1 MDRWRAFA
9 CQRSIRPGN
18 ERECHMKSNQSEL
31 TWQMI
36 AKAIVQNNWEFNG
49 VSVQEM
55 KYRLDR
61 LEQLKGQYQQLEAVP
76 SRLKGQKGV
85 D

>member
-1 MDRWRAFA
+1 MDRCRAFA
-9 CQRSIRPGN
+9 CLLSIRPGN

>member
-9 CQRSIRPGN
+9 CLLSIRPGN

>member
-1 MDRWRAFA
+1 MASF
-9 CQRSIRPGN
+9 CLPLSIGSGN

-61 LEQLKGQYQQLEAVP
+61 LEELKSQYQQLEAVA
-76 SRLKGQKGV
+76 SRLEGQKGV
-85 D
+85 E

>member
-1 MDRWRAFA
+1 
-9 CQRSIRPGN
+9 
-18 ERECHMKSNQSEL
+18 MKSNQSEL

-61 LEQLKGQYQQLEAVP
+61 LEQLKRQYQQLEAVP

>member
-1 MDRWRAFA
+1 M
-9 CQRSIRPGN
+9 
-18 ERECHMKSNQSEL
+18 ESNQSEL

-55 KYRLDR
+55 KRRLDR

-76 SRLKGQKGV
+76 SRLMGQKGV

>member
-1 MDRWRAFA
+1 
-9 CQRSIRPGN
+9 
-18 ERECHMKSNQSEL
+18 MKSNQSEL

-76 SRLKGQKGV
+76 SCLKGRKGV

>member
-1 MDRWRAFA
+1 MDHWRAFA
-9 CQRSIRPGN
+9 CLLSFKSGN
-18 ERECHMKSNQSEL
+18 ERECHMESNQSEL

-76 SRLKGQKGV
+76 SRLMGQKGV